1 VLIVQYRQHRYPTEF
16 PINLRTPAGP
26 QKVTVSDVNATG
38 ARLSGIRDIKR
49 GDKLGMNLLSHHVE
63 AVVRWVYNDRAG
75 IVFRPQISE
84 DQVDTLRHRRD
95 ARHVMRRGAI
105 GFRNA
110 EMR

>member
-1 VLIVQYRQHRYPTEF
+1 MQYRQHRYPTEF
-16 PINLRTPAGP
+16 PINLRTPIGP
-26 QKVTVSDVNATG
+26 QKVTVSDVNSAG
-38 ARLSGIRDIKR
+38 ARLSGIHNLNR
-49 GDKLGMNLLSHHVE
+49 GDKLGINLLSHQVE
-63 AVVRWVYNDRAG
+63 AIVRWVCHDRAG

-84 DQVDTLRHRRD
+84 DQVDTLRYRRD